1 MALPSIYVRE
11 ILRLPRWTLMVGLPL
26 FVVASLF
33 SAWAIDTAIHR
44 DRVVRNVKVA
54 GETVGGLSDVAL
66 RARVEAIA
74 DRITTTRISI
84 ESELGS
90 GAWTASDLGVS
101 IDVAATYDA
110 AMSTRRQ
117 GTLSR
122 PLNWLSA
129 LTSTTSAEIKIDV
142 DISKLEAVL
151 HSYPGFRSEPV
162 EPSVQVVQGRLKA
175 VPSVVGKLIDLEE
188 TSQVLAEAIKGGGSP
203 AIRVGTV
210 ELLPRFSDEEVV
222 DLVRTANKIVE
233 TQPELRLNDYQT
245 LLPSR
250 VVASWFALD
259 TTGQEP
265 TLTISQPLVL
275 PSLEELLI
283 PGNTGAGQA
292 QFDVHRDVVSIISS
306 DGGTACCDTS
316 AVNIVLSAL
325 DKGPTNEIYVLPNRP
340 AAPREAVNRLQA
352 LGIVERVSSFTT
364 YYSCCLGRVTNIQK
378 FAEIVNGKWIKPGG
392 RLSLNETVGRRTEE
406 NGFVNGGFIS
416 KGHLVEDIGGGVS
429 QFATTIFNAAVRAGL
444 DFEYYQAHSI
454 YFPRYPFGLEATIS
468 YPRPDLI
475 ITNPTPFGVLIWN
488 SWTDESITVDMYSTV
503 NVEVAL
509 DEPEVILD
517 ESTGE
522 AIDLCTHVKTQRNRS
537 WSDGREEA
545 DHFFAKYRPEEG
557 LNCDGTPS
565 DPDQTTTT
573 IAGEETSE
581 DVSDPVGGDDPTATS
596 SPTTTTSPVSGD

>member
-1 MALPSIYVRE
+1 MRE

-54 GETVGGLSDVAL
+54 GETVGGLSDIAL

-74 DRITTTRISI
+74 NRITTTRISI

-90 GAWTASDLGVS
+90 GAWTAGDLGVS
-101 IDVAATYDA
+101 MDVAATYDA

-162 EPSVQVVQGRLKA
+162 EPSVQVLQGRLEA
-175 VPSVVGKLIDLEE
+175 VPGVVGKLIDLEE
-188 TSQVLAEAIKGGGSP
+188 TSQVLAETIRGGGSP
-203 AIRVGTV
+203 TIRVGTV
-210 ELLPRFSDEEVV
+210 ELLPRFSDEAVV
-222 DLVRTANKIVE
+222 DLVRTANKVVE

-245 LLPSR
+245 LLPSH

-265 TLTISQPLVL
+265 TLTINQPLVL

-292 QFDVHRDVVSIISS
+292 QFDVHHDVVSIISS

-316 AVNIVLSAL
+316 AVSIVLSAL
-325 DKGPTNEIYVLPNRP
+325 DDGPTNELYVLPNRP

-352 LGIVERVSSFTT
+352 LGVVERVSSFTT
-364 YYSCCLGRVTNIQK
+364 YYSCCVGRVTNIQK
-378 FAEIVNGKWIKPGG
+378 FAEIVTGKWIKPGG

-406 NGFVNGGFIS
+406 NGFVTGGFIS

-454 YFPRYPFGLEATIS
+454 YFQRYPFGLEATIS
-468 YPRPDLI
+468 
-475 ITNPTPFGVLIWN
+475 
-488 SWTDESITVDMYSTV
+488 
-503 NVEVAL
+503 
-509 DEPEVILD
+509 
-517 ESTGE
+517 
-522 AIDLCTHVKTQRNRS
+522 
-537 WSDGREEA
+537 
-545 DHFFAKYRPEEG
+545 
-557 LNCDGTPS
+557 
-565 DPDQTTTT
+565 
-573 IAGEETSE
+573 
-581 DVSDPVGGDDPTATS
+581 
-596 SPTTTTSPVSGD
+596 